1 MGKDVDLS
9 EGEPVY
15 KDPPLHRAIDWIEN
29 SCGWGSLIVLALW
42 AAAIP
47 LIILPLIGVIN
58 GWSQTNG
65 NAAASLVIGCI
76 VGLAALIGTGFWI
89 WDLEEQKIR
98 KRRNMGGFEHTSSD
112 LQYHYYMNMR
122 PVQQA
127 YFNKHQGQV
136 ITWNGPPQNPQ
147 VGP

>member
-47 LIILPLIGVIN
+47 LIILPLIGVIT
-58 GWSQTNG
+58 GWSQQNG

-98 KRRNMGGFEHTSSD
+98 KRNRGSFEPTPFMDYGAPSMHT
-112 LQYHYYMNMR
+112 
-122 PVQQA
+122 QQA
-127 YFNKHQGQV
+127 YYNKHQGQV
-136 ITWNGPPQNPQ
+136 MTWKGQPQLPQ
-147 VGP
+147 P